1 MKVRF
6 LADVNLDERIVD
18 GVLRWEP
25 AVDFVTAPAAK
36 LRSLDDVRVL
46 GIAANE
52 ERILVTHDRKTMPYA
67 FSEFIANHSSP
78 GVIIVPKDLPL
89 RTAIDE
95 LILIW
100 AASTSEEWTGML
112 VQLNR

>member
-25 AVDFVTAPAAK
+25 AVDFVTAGAAK
-36 LRSLDDVRVL
+36 LHSLDDVDVL
-46 GIAANE
+46 RIAADE
-52 ERILVTHDRKTMPYA
+52 GRILVTHDRKTMPYA
-67 FSEFIANHSSP
+67 FSEFIVRRSSP
-78 GVIIVPKDLPL
+78 GVIIVPKDLAL
-89 RTAIDE
+89 KRAIDE

-100 AASTSEEWTGML
+100 AASAAEEWSGML
-112 VQLNR
+112 VQINR